1 MKKALTVVVC
11 LLLIIAAIAGG
22 LWLYF
27 KGQPDA
33 LRDIV
38 FHQCVPN
45 QQRHDN
51 PAPCAEVKLDAGL
64 VIFKDR
70 NGPLQYLLM
79 PTWRINGIESPMLL
93 HPKTPNYFWQA
104 WQARRVMSE
113 RNGEAV
119 PNNVVSLTLNSKLG
133 RTQNHLHIH
142 ISCLRPDVREKLNR
156 EAARISSQWLP
167 LPGGID
173 DTPYLVRRVSEAELA
188 RRSPLSCWR
197 RKCPVRVH
205 TWGASRWQ
213 WPSSQTA
220 LLCYW
225 RPNVICLTSILPM
238 PNSCRTTT
246 ARCSIHTSF
255 LPSAVCRE

>member
-1 MKKALTVVVC
+1 MKMKKALTVVVC

-79 PTWRINGIESPMLL
+79 PTWLINGIESPMLL

-188 RRSPLSCWR
+188 RRSPFIMLAQEV
-197 RKCPVRVH
+197 P
-205 TWGASRWQ
+205 GARAHMGRFALAMAQQPDGSFVLLATERNLLNLNLANAEQ
-213 WPSSQTA
+213 LQDHDCA
-220 LLCYW
+220 LL
-225 RPNVICLTSILPM
+225 
-238 PNSCRTTT
+238 NS
-246 ARCSIHTSF
+246 H
-255 LPSAVCRE
+255 